1 MATILTDRGELTV
14 PASDGLWLDAADA
27 ERATGWVLKPEG
39 MCCDDRCVPLPAAMV
54 AGGRVDVAGFWRR
67 LGNPVVHDEAG
78 QVWALGT
85 EAAARREA
93 LAGDVAPDFAL
104 PDFAGVTRRLSELR
118 GRKVFLATWA
128 SW

>member
-1 MATILTDRGELTV
+1 MATILTDRDELNV
-14 PASDGLWLDAADA
+14 PARDGLWLSAADT

-39 MCCDDRCVPLPAAMV
+39 MCCEDRCVPLPPAMV
-54 AGGRVDVAGFWRR
+54 DGGRVDVAGFWRR
-67 LGNPVVHDEAG
+67 LGNPVVHDDAQ

-85 EAAARREA
+85 GAAARSEA
-93 LAGDVAPDFAL
+93 LAGDSAPDFAL
-104 PDFAGVTRRLSELR
+104 PDFAGIVRRLSDLR